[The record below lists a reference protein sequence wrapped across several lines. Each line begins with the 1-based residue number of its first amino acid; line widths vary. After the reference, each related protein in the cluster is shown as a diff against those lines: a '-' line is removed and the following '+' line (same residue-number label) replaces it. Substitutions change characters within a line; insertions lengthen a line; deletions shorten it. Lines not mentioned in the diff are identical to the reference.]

1 MAKWPIVERAD
12 DLEKAQGY
20 SKQNAKAQ
28 DTRKQ
33 EEPKPCQSEGNCN

>member
-1 MAKWPIVERAD
+1 MAKWPTADRAR

-20 SKQNAKAQ
+20 QRELAKQM

-33 EEPKPCQSEGNCN
+33 TEPKPDPKAN